1 MIVDGEKLTGTF
13 AFDGETLISHEL
25 RVMEENH
32 SIALDQ
38 SEALA
43 TELLRKEAGAVGL
56 SSIGYRDYILKDI
69 FKAQQ

>member
-1 MIVDGEKLTGTF
+1 
-13 AFDGETLISHEL
+13 
-25 RVMEENH
+25 MEENH

-43 TELLRKEAGAVGL
+43 TELLRKEAGAVGF